1 MLIILAAL
9 QRRPSVS
16 LEAVELDGGGEWAK
30 FWHVTLPQIS
40 PAIFYNVIVTTI
52 GVMQSFVEAFIMTN
66 GGPGTATLFY
76 GLYLY
81 RQAFEFY
88 RMGYASALAWMIF
101 LIILAL
107 TFVNFRI
114 ARFWS
119 TTRVRSSPPCPL

>member
-1 MLIILAAL
+1 
-9 QRRPSVS
+9 
-16 LEAVELDGGGEWAK
+16 
-30 FWHVTLPQIS
+30 
-40 PAIFYNVIVTTI
+40 
-52 GVMQSFVEAFIMTN
+52 MQSFVEAFIMTN

-107 TFVNFRI
+107 DHRKLP
-114 ARFWS
+114 
-119 TTRVRSSPPCPL
+119 RSPLLGLLRG